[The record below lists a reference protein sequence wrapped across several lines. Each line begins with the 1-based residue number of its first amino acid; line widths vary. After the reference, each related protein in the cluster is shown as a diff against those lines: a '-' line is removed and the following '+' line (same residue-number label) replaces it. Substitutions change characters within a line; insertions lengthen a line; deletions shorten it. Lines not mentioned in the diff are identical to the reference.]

1 LAPRPLQSLAGCRRL
16 SIARVTQWQQKP
28 RDRSPLSAV
37 LLLPQKGDVI
47 QIIEKPPVGTWLGL
61 LNGKL
66 GSFKF
71 IYVDV
76 LPEESVGPAR
86 PSRRQSK
93 GKRPKP
99 KTLHELL
106 ERIGLEVCP

>member
-1 LAPRPLQSLAGCRRL
+1 MTPS
-16 SIARVTQWQQKP
+16 
-28 RDRSPLSAV
+28 SPAFFSPTPTHTPP
-37 LLLPQKGDVI
+37 PQKGDVI
-47 QIIEKPPVGTWLGL
+47 QIVEKPPVGTWLGL

-76 LPEESVGPAR
+76 LPEEAVGPVR

-106 ERIGLEVCP
+106 ERIGLEV

>member
-1 LAPRPLQSLAGCRRL
+1 MGTQAPCLAKAGQGQQRPRGHLLTPAPFCSL
-16 SIARVTQWQQKP
+16 P
-28 RDRSPLSAV
+28 
-37 LLLPQKGDVI
+37 PQKGDVI
-47 QIIEKPPVGTWLGL
+47 QIVEKPPVGTWLGL
-61 LNGKL
+61 LNGRL

-76 LPEESVGPAR
+76 LPEEAAGPAR

-106 ERIGLEVCP
+106 ERIGLEVGGGTCAGV

>member
-1 LAPRPLQSLAGCRRL
+1 MVSARGQGAPSS
-16 SIARVTQWQQKP
+16 SI
-28 RDRSPLSAV
+28 RST
-37 LLLPQKGDVI
+37 LLPQKGDVI
-47 QIIEKPPVGTWLGL
+47 QIVEKPPVGTWLGL
-61 LNGKL
+61 LNGRM

-76 LPEESVGPAR
+76 LPEEAVGPAR

-106 ERIGLEVCP
+106 ERIGLEV

>member
-1 LAPRPLQSLAGCRRL
+1 MVGQC
-16 SIARVTQWQQKP
+16 QQRT
-28 RDRSPLSAV
+28 RDCPSSPNPICSPFF
-37 LLLPQKGDVI
+37 PQKGDVI

-61 LNGKL
+61 LTGRL

-76 LPEESVGPAR
+76 LPEEAVGPAR

-106 ERIGLEVCP
+106 ERIGLEV

>member
-1 LAPRPLQSLAGCRRL
+1 M
-16 SIARVTQWQQKP
+16 
-28 RDRSPLSAV
+28 
-37 LLLPQKGDVI
+37 I

-76 LPEESVGPAR
+76 LPEEAVGPVR

-106 ERIGLEVCP
+106 ERIGLEVCFGLALVAGSTGGKLVTGMGAKRAAATCKGKVAGKGDL

>member
-1 LAPRPLQSLAGCRRL
+1 M
-16 SIARVTQWQQKP
+16 
-28 RDRSPLSAV
+28 
-37 LLLPQKGDVI
+37 I

-86 PSRRQSK
+86 PNRRQSK

-106 ERIGLEVCP
+106 ERIGLEVCTWAYIRVWYRGRVLPLGMGTRGPQPYVGGGPGQGQL

>member
-1 LAPRPLQSLAGCRRL
+1 MSLEAKG
-16 SIARVTQWQQKP
+16 IP
-28 RDRSPLSAV
+28 FPSPLLHCA
-37 LLLPQKGDVI
+37 LLSSQQKGDVI

-61 LNGKL
+61 LNGRL

-76 LPEESVGPAR
+76 LPEEAAGPAR
-86 PSRRQSK
+86 PTRRQSK

-106 ERIGLEVCP
+106 ERIGLEV

>member
-1 LAPRPLQSLAGCRRL
+1 M
-16 SIARVTQWQQKP
+16 
-28 RDRSPLSAV
+28 
-37 LLLPQKGDVI
+37 I
-47 QIIEKPPVGTWLGL
+47 QIVEKPPVGTWLGL
-61 LNGKL
+61 LNGRM

-76 LPEESVGPAR
+76 LPEEAVGLAR

-106 ERIGLEVCP
+106 ERIGLEV